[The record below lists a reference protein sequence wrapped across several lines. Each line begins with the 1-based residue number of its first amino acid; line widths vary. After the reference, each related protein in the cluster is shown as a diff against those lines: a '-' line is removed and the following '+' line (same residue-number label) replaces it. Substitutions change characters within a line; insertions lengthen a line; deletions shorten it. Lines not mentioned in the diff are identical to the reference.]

1 MEITDYIVSMLA
13 MMMPYG
19 TQALVMNSKYIK
31 VDTRQSAAVGN
42 HSERTDQNALRRH
55 SAFQPPEST
64 ESANRRL
71 SRVRHLDPSCR
82 LSPRSGRHGSPT
94 RTYAERKPARMI

>member
-19 TQALVMNSKYIK
+19 TQALVLSSKYIE

-42 HSERTDQNALRRH
+42 NSERTGQNALRRH
-55 SAFQPPEST
+55 SAFQPPDST
-64 ESANRRL
+64 EPANRRL
-71 SRVRHLDPSCR
+71 S
-82 LSPRSGRHGSPT
+82 
-94 RTYAERKPARMI
+94 